1 MFFYL
6 KKLIL
11 NINWVKWFLI
21 SIGMILSIFLLLIP
35 LISIFYEAFHQGYD
49 VFLKNL
55 NNYDMHHAIYMT
67 LLISIITIPINIMF
81 GTLTA
86 WLVTRFVFIGKN
98 ILITILNLP
107 FAISPVVVGLM
118 YLLVYGINGPIGKWL
133 DNYDIQVI
141 FSLPG
146 MILVT
151 VFVTC
156 PFVLIE
162 LIPIMLHQ
170 GSHEEEAAILLGAS
184 GWKMFWYITLPNI
197 KLALL
202 YGIVLT
208 NARAIGEFGAISI
221 ISGLIRG
228 ETYTLP
234 LQIELLYQDYNI
246 VGAFTA
252 AVILTTIAIF
262 LLFLKKI
269 IKWKLNHR
277 FSQVYQG
284 H

>member
-1 MFFYL
+1 ML
-6 KKLIL
+6 L
-11 NINWVKWFLI
+11 NIKNIFTGIDWCKILLI
-21 SIGMILSIFLLLIP
+21 TVGVLFSFFLLLIP
-35 LISIFYEAFHQGYD
+35 LISIFYEAFFQGYIL
-49 VFLKNL
+49 FLKNL
-55 NNYDMHHAIYMT
+55 NNSEIKHSMYLTIFIAF
-67 LLISIITIPINIMF
+67 ITIPINIIF

-86 WLVTRFVFIGKN
+86 WLVTRFTFTGRN
-98 ILITILNLP
+98 ILLTIFNLP

-118 YLLVYGINGPIGKWL
+118 YLLVYGVNGPVGKWL
-133 DNYDIQVI
+133 DIYDLQII

-162 LIPIMLHQ
+162 LVPIMLHQ
-170 GSHEEEAAILLGAS
+170 GSNEEEAAILLGAS

-197 KLALL
+197 RLALL

-262 LLFLKKI
+262 LLFLKKVI
-269 IKWKLNHR
+269 QCRLENH
-277 FSQVYQG
+277 FLK
-284 H
+284 

>member
-1 MFFYL
+1 ML
-6 KKLIL
+6 L
-11 NINWVKWFLI
+11 NIKNIFTSIDWYKILLITVGVLFSFFL
-21 SIGMILSIFLLLIP
+21 FLIP
-35 LISIFYEAFHQGYD
+35 LISIFYEAFFQGYIL
-49 VFLKNL
+49 FLKNL
-55 NNYDMHHAIYMT
+55 NNNEIKHSMYLTIFIAF
-67 LLISIITIPINIMF
+67 ITIPVNIIF

-86 WLVTRFVFIGKN
+86 WLVTRFVFTGRN
-98 ILITILNLP
+98 ILLTIFNLP
-107 FAISPVVVGLM
+107 FVISPVVVGLM
-118 YLLVYGINGPIGKWL
+118 YLLVYGVNGPVGKWL
-133 DNYDIQVI
+133 DIYDLQII

-162 LIPIMLHQ
+162 LVPIMLHQ

-197 KLALL
+197 RLALL

-252 AVILTTIAIF
+252 AVLLTTIAIF
-262 LLFLKKI
+262 LLFLKKVI
-269 IKWKLNHR
+269 QCRLENH
-277 FSQVYQG
+277 FLK
-284 H
+284 